1 MTKNKDLFEHYAYH
15 RICDDFSVD
24 GFRKSLVPL
33 CLLAKQDINT
43 VSQITHDEAIET
55 LLPHIPA
62 SYQKKVRFVEQ
73 TVNNRY
79 QIDADCEDTT
89 LMISTYQ
96 NFHKILTY
104 IPNDSHQNTLTRI
117 NIYHNL
123 YEIDEQL
130 LPNSWQHRF
139 EIVNK
144 SVRDI
149 KNNDG
154 RFDHNPLNIIARQV
168 QYFMRSIPAQR
179 RYALLLE
186 IKRKTHDQSTYDY
199 TLQIA
204 DLHDEYHKETLR
216 NRYETREYN
225 QDRYEQ
231 IRNKELPQASN
242 DEDKIKL
249 YNELLGLI
257 NSQDFSRGRKF
268 NEKKSIYHK
277 LSELYKNTGNI
288 AAAQEA
294 QAYYEKFANAR
305 KICREAAHIKGYKF
319 GKDY

>member
-15 RICDDFSVD
+15 RICDDFEFD
-24 GFRKSLVPL
+24 GTKKSLIPL
-33 CLLAKQDINT
+33 CLLAKKDI
-43 VSQITHDEAIET
+43 SQINNLSQEQAVSKLILDIPHRYQAKVALIER
-55 LLPHIPA
+55 A
-62 SYQKKVRFVEQ
+62 MR
-73 TVNNRY
+73 NRY
-79 QIDADCEDTT
+79 KIDADCKDEN
-89 LMISTYQ
+89 LMWQTYL
-96 NFHKILTY
+96 NFKQILD
-104 IPNDSHQNTLTRI
+104 ILPNDSVKNTQTRI
-117 NIYHNL
+117 GIYDHMYSIN
-123 YEIDEQL
+123 EQL
-130 LPNSWQHRF
+130 VPDNCNLRF
-139 EIVNK
+139 EIVKK
-144 SVRDI
+144 SVREI

-186 IKRKTHDQSTYDY
+186 IKRKTHDQSAYDY

-204 DLHDEYHKETLR
+204 DLHDEYRKETLR

-268 NEKKSIYHK
+268 NEKKSTYHK

-294 QAYYEKFANAR
+294 QAHYEKFANAR
-305 KICREAAHIKGYKF
+305 KICREAARIKGYKF